1 GDGGAHD
8 AGGKDASAADS
19 GARIDDAGHIGDSGL
34 IRDASTEDAGGG
46 DGGTSDGSVV
56 SCSSTGLAQAPTSFA
71 LPPGYSNTSG
81 ETFPS
86 LYDPWGA
93 TSFCGSTDT
102 AEDVRVDAVSD
113 LTGEGKPDLVVTTS
127 CADATVGN
135 THWIVDAGTGG
146 GFAQTAT
153 SFALPPGYSN

>member
-1 GDGGAHD
+1 MKRWLALAALLVGCAPSGHTGDGRRTRPDASPSPGSEALADMAVAGDGGAHD

-93 TSFCGSTDT
+93 TSF
-102 AEDVRVDAVSD
+102 
-113 LTGEGKPDLVVTTS
+113 
-127 CADATVGN
+127 
-135 THWIVDAGTGG
+135 
-146 GFAQTAT
+146 
-153 SFALPPGYSN
+153 

>member
-93 TSFCGSTDT
+93 TSFCGSADT
-102 AEDVRVDAVSD
+102 PENVPVYAVSD
-113 LTGEGKPDLVVTTS
+113 LDGESDLEGKV
-127 CADATVGN
+127 AT
-135 THWIVDAGTGG
+135 A
-146 GFAQTAT
+146 
-153 SFALPPGYSN
+153 